1 MYERIDALVKER
13 GMNMSALSRE
23 TGIAENV
30 FSNLKSRKG
39 NLSID
44 NALKI
49 ARYFGVSIEDL
60 IGDET

>member
-1 MYERIDALVKER
+1 MYERIEALVKER

-23 TGIAENV
+23 TGVAENI
-30 FSNLKSRKG
+30 FSNLKSRGG

-44 NALKI
+44 NALKV
-49 ARYFGVSIEDL
+49 ARFFGVRIEDL